1 MSLFGQKMKAEPLY
15 YVMSGASTLFDSIM
29 FVVLTVFYYTVVGLN
44 PLQLVLVGTV
54 LEGSILL
61 FEVPTGVVADTYSRR
76 FSVILGTFILGG
88 GFIVTGLAR
97 SFELILL
104 SQVICGL
111 GYTFLS
117 GATDAWLAD
126 EVGETNVGGVYLRAG
141 QIRRITGIIGIG
153 INAALASVMV
163 YLPIITGGV
172 LYVLLAVFLVMFMP
186 ETAFKPVKREEGEK
200 GGIGAMI
207 STFKEGAGVVRGRP
221 ILWMLV
227 AVNFFI
233 GAASEGYDRLGD
245 AHLVANFI
253 FPSLGVLQPVVW
265 FSILALAGS
274 LFSLATTEL
283 LRRRMEVVSQNQHAT
298 ARVLL
303 GLNLAGVAAVI
314 GFALA
319 QNFPLAVACLMVHG
333 SVGALMY
340 PLYNAWVVQTTSSR
354 VRATVLSMTS
364 QSNALGQVA
373 GGPGVGWIGSHFSLR
388 AALVTA
394 GLLLLPISA
403 LYARA
408 IKNGQVD
415 QKEDAIRDA
424 PAAVEAEAD

>member
-1 MSLFGQKMKAEPLY
+1 MSLFRQKMKAEPLY

-29 FVVLTVFYYTVVGLN
+29 FVVITVFYYTVVGLN

-76 FSVILGTFILGG
+76 FSVILGTFILGA

-97 SFELILL
+97 SFEIILL
-104 SQVICGL
+104 AQVICGL

-163 YLPIITGGV
+163 FLPILTGGI
-172 LYVLLAVFLVMFMP
+172 LYVLLAVFLLMFMP
-186 ETAFKPVKREEGEK
+186 ETTLKPVKKEEGEK
-200 GGIGAMI
+200 GGIGAMVT
-207 STFKEGAGVVRGRP
+207 TFKEGARVVRGRP

-245 AHLVANFI
+245 AHLVANFT
-253 FPSLGVLQPVVW
+253 FPSLGSLQPVVW

-274 LFSLATTEL
+274 LFSLATTEI
-283 LRRRMEVVSQNQHAT
+283 LRRRMEKVSQNHHAT

-303 GLNLAGVAAVI
+303 GLNLASAALVT

-319 QNFPLAVACLMVHG
+319 QSFPLAVACLMAHG
-333 SVGALMY
+333 AVSAFLY
-340 PLYNAWVVQTTSSR
+340 PLYNAWVVQNTSSR

-373 GGPGVGWIGSHFSLR
+373 GGPGVGWIGTHFSLR

-394 GLLLLPISA
+394 GLLLLPISG

-408 IKNGQVD
+408 IKNGHTAQ
-415 QKEDAIRDA
+415 EES
-424 PAAVEAEAD
+424 AALDPGAFLDPEAD